1 MDIKDFSTYICIN
14 EEIRTILTAD
24 DPEQVMQNQRFWL
37 EDAPMQIIQDMI
49 ALKGHIKSIAIYP
62 ENGITPYLRGMDGS
76 VYQPTIEE
84 AKQSEAYRE
93 TLESSNGMVFPRK
106 RHWGIL

>member
-1 MDIKDFSTYICIN
+1 
-14 EEIRTILTAD
+14 
-24 DPEQVMQNQRFWL
+24 MQNQRFWL

-49 ALKGHIKSIAIYP
+49 ALKGRIKSIAIYP

-93 TLESSNGMVFPRK
+93 TLESSNGMIFPRK